1 MEEKNSN
8 FKKDANRSQKKR
20 RFPKL
25 ALSKRTSSAIYMG
38 IAVCMVVMLTVSLI
52 STGSTVNDKLEE
64 LDDLSISIPD
74 ISISIPDIGQSQ
86 SPTTKPE
93 QEKPAGTDNSGVD
106 AEVIDPELDKPEEK
120 LPVYVRPTVGNVLKG
135 YYKDSLVFS
144 QTMQDFRTHS
154 GVDIGGDMGANVGA
168 YTDGIISK
176 ITNDPFMGTTVE
188 ISHEAGVTSVYKNL
202 KKELPQG
209 IALGVSVKA
218 GETIGQ
224 IGDTAIIEIADE
236 PHVHFELWVN
246 GECINAE
253 QEIATLK

>member
-8 FKKDANRSQKKR
+8 FKKDANHPKKKR

-38 IAVCMVVMLTVSLI
+38 IAVCMVAMLTVSLI
-52 STGSTVNDKLEE
+52 STGNNVNDKLNE
-64 LDDLSISIPD
+64 LDDISISVPD
-74 ISISIPDIGQSQ
+74 ISISIPDISQ
-86 SPTTKPE
+86 SDKPTPKPDKD
-93 QEKPAGTDNSGVD
+93 KPTGTDNSGVD
-106 AEVIDPELDKPEEK
+106 AEVIDPEPEKPDEK
-120 LPVYVRPTVGNVLKG
+120 TPVYVRPTKGSVIKG
-135 YYKDSLVFS
+135 YYADSLVFS

-154 GVDIGGDMGANVGA
+154 GVDIAGELGTNVGA
-168 YTDGIISK
+168 YTDGVISK
-176 ITNDPFMGTTVE
+176 ITNDPFMGTTIE

-209 IALGVSVKA
+209 IALGVPVKA

-224 IGDTAIIEIADE
+224 VGDTAIIEIADE

-253 QEIATLK
+253 QEIAALK